1 MDHYLKKKKKRQT
14 AFQNCI
20 SACVSFSPSVRP
32 LASLSPPSN
41 GGCCDAK
48 CHSPPRAPGPK
59 CEVCDRW
66 SSFSKLCPGH
76 LGCIRPTSFTLQVHV
91 FNLTSKRVK
100 EWLED
105 GWELFW
111 LCRRTLCVCVFPCL
125 CMCVCLF
132 LYLLQSSTILILLA
146 N

>member
-1 MDHYLKKKKKRQT
+1 MKGAANKTFWIITYPARPKPFILAASPMIYHHGPLFKKKRQT

-48 CHSPPRAPGPK
+48 CHSPPRAPGPM

-76 LGCIRPTSFTLQVHV
+76 FGCIRPTSFTLQVYV

-100 EWLED
+100 VRLED
-105 GWELFW
+105 G
-111 LCRRTLCVCVFPCL
+111 
-125 CMCVCLF
+125 
-132 LYLLQSSTILILLA
+132 
-146 N
+146 